1 MASAL
6 PDLICDV
13 DESLQ
18 QQRPPAEPRQE
29 PPPLPKPNVAEAAQT
44 EKPRGNGAEVVQ
56 LDRFRK
62 K

>member
-6 PDLICDV
+6 PDLVGDV

-18 QQRPPAEPRQE
+18 QQRPAEPRQE
-29 PPPLPKPNVAEAAQT
+29 PPPLPKPAAAEEAQADR
-44 EKPRGNGAEVVQ
+44 PRIGAEVVQ